1 MTIEHHQDDARAIIA
16 TPTEDA
22 LPRRFGLVLSQFTV
36 YRENSILGNAAG
48 EVDLNGGTN
57 GGGNSCLAPPTCP

>member
-22 LPRRFGLVLSQFTV
+22 LPRRLGLARTEL
-36 YRENSILGNAAG
+36 
-48 EVDLNGGTN
+48 
-57 GGGNSCLAPPTCP
+57 P